1 MPFCGYSSF
10 RLKMLSYAIV
20 IFTMPK
26 SLIPFIWHFIRKQKW
41 TTLFSQI
48 FSLAWTI
55 DHIFWPVVFGIL
67 IDRITNYS
75 GEPVLGY
82 LSLPI
87 MLGIGLW
94 LTIEVFFRLA
104 GFLQAYLFPR
114 LEADVR
120 MSLFEYVQDHSYTYF
135 ANQFAGNISNKISD
149 MTLSLTRLLQQIIQV
164 FVPVALGVVLSTTM
178 FIWVNPV
185 FGLILGA
192 WILVHMAIALYY
204 ARSCDTAA
212 LVHSEARSALMGRI
226 VDSLGNHI
234 NIRLFARRKYE
245 LEYMKKYQDEEKRKN
260 IYSLLIIER
269 MKIFLGLASFI
280 GVGLLLNGYMLYSW
294 AHGQINAGQMVF
306 IFNAAWNV
314 TMMVWFAGL
323 EMPLFFKEIGTCRQ
337 ALTLIQ
343 TPHDVVDSPKAEPL
357 KVKQGEITFEN
368 VSFKYT
374 PQNSIFKDKN
384 ITIKAGEKVGL
395 VGFSGSGKTTFV
407 HLILRYHDI
416 HGGRILIDGQDIR
429 NVTLESLRSSISLIP
444 QDPSLFHRSIW
455 ENIRYGKPNA
465 APEEIIGA
473 AKRAHAEEFILK
485 MPEKFQSL
493 VGERGVKL
501 SGGQKQRIAIARA
514 ILKDAPILILDEA
527 TSALDSVTEKA
538 IQDALQEL
546 MTGKTSIVIAHRLST
561 LSGMDRILVFDH
573 GAIVEEGTHDELLAI
588 GGYYARLW
596 QMQAGGFLP
605 DTPEGEEETEVEF

>member
-1 MPFCGYSSF
+1 
-10 RLKMLSYAIV
+10 
-20 IFTMPK
+20 MPK
-26 SLIPFIWHFIRKQKW
+26 TLLSFIWHFIRKQKW
-41 TTLFSQI
+41 IFLFIQL
-48 FSLAWTI
+48 FSLAWTL
-55 DHIFWPVVFGIL
+55 DHIMWPVVFGIL
-67 IDRITNYS
+67 VEKITTYA
-75 GEPVLGY
+75 GEPAFQY
-82 LSLPI
+82 LLLPI
-87 MLGIGLW
+87 TMGISLW
-94 LTIEVFFRLA
+94 LTIEVSFRLA
-104 GFLQAYLFPR
+104 GFLTAIAYPK
-114 LEADVR
+114 LEADIR
-120 MSLFEYVQDHSYTYF
+120 MSLFEYVQDHSYNYF

-149 MTLSLTRLLQQIIQV
+149 MTLSMTRLLQQIISV
-164 FVPVALGVVLSTTM
+164 FIPVGIGVILSTAM
-178 FIWVNPV
+178 FMWVSPI
-185 FGLILGA
+185 FGLILGT
-192 WILVHMAIALYY
+192 WIIIHMSIALYY
-204 ARSCDTAA
+204 AKSCDQAA
-212 LVHSEARSALMGRI
+212 LVHSEARSALMGRV
-226 VDSLGNHI
+226 VDSLSNHI
-234 NIRLFARRKYE
+234 NIRLFSRRRFE
-245 LEYMKKYQDEEKRKN
+245 LDYMKKYQEDEKKKN
-260 IYSLLIIER
+260 IESLWVIEK
-269 MKIFLGLASFI
+269 MKVFLGIASFI

-294 AHGQINAGQMVF
+294 AHGQINAGQVVF

-343 TPHDVVDSPKAEPL
+343 TPHDITDKPKAEPL
-357 KVKQGEITFEN
+357 KVKNGTITFEN
-368 VSFKYT
+368 VSFKYS
-374 PQNSIFKDKN
+374 PSSSIFKDKS
-384 ITIKAGEKVGL
+384 ITINAGEKVGL

-429 NVTLESLRSSISLIP
+429 NVTLDSLRDNISLIP

-465 APEEIIGA
+465 SPEEIIGA
-473 AKRAHAEEFILK
+473 AKRAHAEDFILK

-546 MTGKTSIVIAHRLST
+546 MAGKTSIVIAHRLST

-573 GAIVEEGTHDELLAI
+573 GAIVEEGTHDELLAL
-588 GGYYARLW
+588 GGHYARLW
-596 QMQAGGFLP
+596 EMQAGGFLP
-605 DTPEGEEETEVEF
+605 SAPEGEEELWDEDTESEF